1 MRRTNLRRIILSL
14 LMIPI
19 VFLTYYLV
27 EQYHLREASKILEDF
42 QFVEPE
48 RLNYLSIVQ
57 YPEKRVYTSFHD
69 DEVRQMLN
77 TLNELEL
84 KKAKLESMSENYTKL
99 RFMED
104 GSHGYIEYYLY
115 DNGFIKYV
123 EDSLAG
129 GRSIT
134 YKMEEEKL
142 NEFLASLL
150 KGKTLE

>member
-1 MRRTNLRRIILSL
+1 
-14 LMIPI
+14 
-19 VFLTYYLV
+19 
-27 EQYHLREASKILEDF
+27 
-42 QFVEPE
+42 
-48 RLNYLSIVQ
+48 
-57 YPEKRVYTSFHD
+57 
-69 DEVRQMLN
+69 
-77 TLNELEL
+77 
-84 KKAKLESMSENYTKL
+84 MSENYTKL